1 MFLNWKA
8 QLMHNIENNEHLPD
22 YISKSFERVNWKH
35 IITPGTPIKAT
46 IYYKKLEWK
55 WGKNQ

>member
-1 MFLNWKA
+1 MMFLNWKA

-46 IYYKKLEWK
+46 IYYKKLE
-55 WGKNQ
+55 